1 MPIVG
6 IITKTVIT
14 VFIVITIAVIINK
27 NHNRNDNNIN
37 KIRRIIMY
45 SIAKTF
51 AITLERNLKQC
62 RSSYLE

>member
-6 IITKTVIT
+6 IIRKTVIT

-62 RSSYLE
+62 RRSYLE